1 MKEFIKKNLIWIII
15 IGVII
20 IGLGISTI
28 VLGVKY
34 NNLKNKK
41 NETETNDS
49 NESITNT
56 DTDVEYNYDFY
67 ITLGT
72 MPTLYATL
80 NAYQNQNPNT
90 YMWFFRGNT
99 ISKQY
104 SADFIHY
111 FSTQSSTNAN
121 SEINYLEIRK
131 KVKEILIK
139 NPASKFTLYCD
150 DLRTQFIL
158 DIFVAAGVEFED
170 LKVVLLSDGTGTY
183 SNYAA
188 ITEDGYVAQK

>member
-1 MKEFIKKNLIWIII
+1 
-15 IGVII
+15 
-20 IGLGISTI
+20 
-28 VLGVKY
+28 
-34 NNLKNKK
+34 
-41 NETETNDS
+41 
-49 NESITNT
+49 
-56 DTDVEYNYDFY
+56 
-67 ITLGT
+67 

-121 SEINYLEIRK
+121 SKINYLEIRK

-150 DLRTQFIL
+150 DLRTQFI
-158 DIFVAAGVEFED
+158 FRYFCCCWG
-170 LKVVLLSDGTGTY
+170 
-183 SNYAA
+183 
-188 ITEDGYVAQK
+188 